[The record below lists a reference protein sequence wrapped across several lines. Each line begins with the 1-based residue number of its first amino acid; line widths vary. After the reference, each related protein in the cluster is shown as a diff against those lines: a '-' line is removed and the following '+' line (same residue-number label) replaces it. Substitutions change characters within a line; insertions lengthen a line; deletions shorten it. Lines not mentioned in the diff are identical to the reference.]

1 MAELKLEVSIKDL
14 EIIDD
19 LKNKVESQIK
29 NTEVELQFLRGLHD
43 YISQYGLGE
52 NMIEN
57 YKDIYVSD
65 GGILPED
72 YQWI

>member
-57 YKDIYVSD
+57 YKDIYASD

-72 YQWI
+72 Y

>member
-19 LKNKVESQIK
+19 LKNKVESQSK

-57 YKDIYVSD
+57 YKDIYASD

-72 YQWI
+72 Y